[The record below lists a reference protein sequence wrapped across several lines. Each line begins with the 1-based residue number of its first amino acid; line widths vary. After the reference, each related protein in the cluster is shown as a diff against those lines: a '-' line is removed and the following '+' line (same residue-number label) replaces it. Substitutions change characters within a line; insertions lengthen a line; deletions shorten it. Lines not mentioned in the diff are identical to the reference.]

1 MVSYGW
7 SGQLT
12 QELSRLLLRQGLLY
26 RPVDGGDGLCRLQ
39 SCTGLEP
46 PEVATLPRLPL
57 KKLLLPARDLLWRLD
72 AGSYHPP
79 APPPALAVAAVAP
92 CDLYALAY
100 LDQVFAEDALYQ
112 QRRTRLLVLGAACTP
127 NEDCRCPPFPNPLP
141 FDLFFADKRVWVG
154 SLQGEACLGPLAAAL
169 GEPREEPFPRRFW
182 VGQGPSLPEQLP
194 QRFAASAGAPLWA
207 KAAERCL
214 SCGACSAVCPTCSC
228 YAVIDEVR
236 EAARVERFRLWDN
249 CFFPEHALVAGGHNF
264 RPDRAARLRFRF
276 EHKYL
281 GFGALQGV
289 NSCVG
294 CGRCA
299 RACPV
304 GIDLAKVL
312 EALVA
317 AEVDP

>member
-7 SGQLT
+7 SDNLT
-12 QELSRLLLRQGLLY
+12 QRLSNLLLRQWILY
-26 RPVDGGDGLCRLQ
+26 GSVCGRDGLCRLQ
-39 SCTGLEP
+39 PCAGLER
-46 PEVATLPRLPL
+46 PEVAVLPRLPL
-57 KKLLLPARDLLWRLD
+57 KKLLLPQKDLLWCFD
-72 AGSYHPP
+72 QETYQPP
-79 APPPALAVAAVAP
+79 PPPPALAVTGIAP

-100 LDQVFAEDALYQ
+100 LDQAFEEDALYQ
-112 QRRTRLLVLGAACTP
+112 QRRHRLLVLGADCALS
-127 NEDCRCPPFPNPLP
+127 EDCRFPPFNNPPP
-141 FDLFFADKRVWVG
+141 FDLFFADNRIWVG
-154 SLQGEACLGPLAAAL
+154 SPRGEVCLAPLLGELGAAL
-169 GEPREEPFPRRFW
+169 EEPFPEQFW
-182 VGQGPSLPEQLP
+182 TGQGEPLPDGLS
-194 QRFAASAGAPLWA
+194 QRFAASTDAPLWA

-236 EAARVERFRLWDN
+236 EAGQVERFRLWDN

-264 RPDRAARLRFRF
+264 RPGRAARLRFRF

-312 EALVA
+312 EALLA